1 MSSAVI
7 DGVDVEAL
15 AAALRSCRGVDD
27 LDDGRW
33 GSVATY
39 LPNRRQLN
47 GIRVDDDRLTVQVR
61 STWGV
66 PVHELAALVRAAAT
80 PFVGGHIVDLIVSD
94 VSDPN
99 PLRLHP

>member
-27 LDDGRW
+27 LDEGRG

-39 LPNRRQLN
+39 LPNRRQIN
-47 GIRVDDDRLTVQVR
+47 GIRVDADRVTVQVR
-61 STWGV
+61 GTWGV
-66 PVHELAALVRAAAT
+66 SVNELASLVRAAAT
-80 PFVGGHIVDLIVSD
+80 PFVCGHIVDLIVSD

-99 PLRLHP
+99 PLRPHP